1 MRLFLFLAAIFVS
14 CNRAP
19 REPAF
24 HKRQLDASFRSEGV
38 ALADVNR
45 DGLADV
51 IAGDLW
57 YEAPDWTP
65 HQIEPPTTFSDPPNQ
80 YSDAFIVFAAD
91 VNGDGWVDEIVFGFP
106 GQAAFWRE
114 NPRGASGDWVQHPLA
129 STATSESPASAP
141 WGLVFGTGPSKI
153 SWFEPGTFV
162 EHLVDDQHPVPQHGL
177 GIGDLD
183 GDGRLD
189 VITHT
194 GYWSAPADP
203 RSSPWPF
210 TSLDLGPDC
219 AQMYV
224 LDVNG
229 DGLADVVASSAHN
242 FGIWWYE
249 QKPGRV
255 FVQHQIDAS
264 FSQSHSLHV
273 ADLNGDGLLDL
284 VTGKRVWAHGLTGDV
299 DPGGTPFLVWYENRG
314 HGDWT
319 KHVIDNSSGVGTQ
332 FAVGPL
338 RAGGKPAIVV
348 SNKNGVYLFE
358 QDR

>member
-1 MRLFLFLAAIFVS
+1 MRLILYLAAIFLS
-14 CNRAP
+14 CNRTP

-24 HKRQLDASFRSEGV
+24 HKTQLDGAFRSEGV

-45 DGLADV
+45 DGLVDV
-51 IAGDLW
+51 MAGDLW
-57 YEAPDWTP
+57 YQAPDWTP
-65 HQIEPPTTFSDPPNQ
+65 HQIEPPTTFSDPRNQ

-106 GQAAFWRE
+106 GQAASWRE
-114 NPRGASGDWVQHPLA
+114 NPRGASGDW
-129 STATSESPASAP
+129 
-141 WGLVFGTGPSKI
+141 
-153 SWFEPGTFV
+153 
-162 EHLVDDQHPVPQHGL
+162 DQHPVPVHGL

-203 RSSPWPF
+203 RSFPWPF

-229 DGLADVVASSAHN
+229 DGLPDVVASSAHN

-249 QKPGRV
+249 QKPGRL

-264 FSQSHSLHV
+264 FSQSHSLQV
-273 ADLNGDGLLDL
+273 ADLNGDGLPDL

-299 DPGGTPFLVWYENRG
+299 DPGGTPFLLWYENKA
-314 HGDWT
+314 HGDWA
-319 KHVIDNSSGVGTQ
+319 KHVIDSTSGVGTQ
-332 FAVGPL
+332 LAVGPL